1 MPIDKKINKI
11 RMKHKL
17 IVISGTPGTG
27 KTTLALWL
35 SKKLKIPR
43 LDLHDYYKEISTGY
57 DRSGKCYDIDIN
69 KFEKLVMK
77 KLKSSS
83 LIVDSHIS
91 HLLPKKMVDFCIVT
105 ICSDLKKLEKRL
117 VERKYSKKKVRENL
131 DSEIFQICLNE
142 AKEKKHKIIEVDTS
156 KRFSKIEL
164 LKKLGHK

>member
-1 MPIDKKINKI
+1 
-11 RMKHKL
+11 MKHKL